1 MKCKPAYTSN
11 PVHTW
16 HCNGT
21 DIASFVRDDEE
32 NIHHKTVRSFGEE
45 WTIFH
50 SFSEDEIQSIGND
63 YFDLL
68 DFDTSSF
75 IVLDVGCGS
84 GRWSKY
90 LSPRV
95 AWIEAIDPSV
105 AVCAAA
111 HTLKYCN
118 NVRISQAGVN
128 NIPFPDNAFDL
139 VFSLG
144 VLHHVPDTAGAIVH
158 CYNKVKPGGFFLLYL
173 YYNLDSH
180 SRFYRTL
187 FFITNYL
194 RLIISKLPLRVKR
207 ILCDSIALMIYLPLA
222 RLAKLISRF
231 SENTAKKIP
240 LSYYRKTSF
249 YVMRNDAFDRFGTPL
264 EQRFSKTQIAEMLA
278 KAGFTDI
285 RFSNRE
291 PYWHVIARKP

>member
-105 AVCAAA
+105 AVRAAA

-158 CYNKVKPGGFFLLYL
+158 CYNKVKPGGFFC
-173 YYNLDSH
+173 
-180 SRFYRTL
+180 
-187 FFITNYL
+187 FIC
-194 RLIISKLPLRVKR
+194 IITWIATVV
-207 ILCDSIALMIYLPLA
+207 SIA
-222 RLAKLISRF
+222 RF
-231 SENTAKKIP
+231 FSSQTTYV
-240 LSYYRKTSF
+240 LSFQNYPCGSKNFVRF
-249 YVMRNDAFDRFGTPL
+249 NRFNDLSSVSPAG
-264 EQRFSKTQIAEMLA
+264 QINQPI
-278 KAGFTDI
+278 F
-285 RFSNRE
+285 
-291 PYWHVIARKP
+291 